1 MKEEIINIIKIL
13 GIGVKELI
21 LDIDLGFFYVN
32 SIEFIEPDE
41 IILHS
46 FEDDDTDVELN
57 FDDLEEKHQK
67 HLWLILSVLLYN

>member
-1 MKEEIINIIKIL
+1 MKEEIINVIKIL

-21 LDIDLGFFYVN
+21 LDIDLGFFYVS

>member
-32 SIEFIEPDE
+32 SIELIEPDE

>member
-32 SIEFIEPDE
+32 SIELIEPDE

-46 FEDDDTDVELN
+46 FEDDETDVELN

>member
-13 GIGVKELI
+13 GIGVKEII

>member
-1 MKEEIINIIKIL
+1 MKEEIINVIKIL